1 MTLQEFIENFDT
13 ENSIVLLE
21 GKRKVLNEDSEKL
34 IALGKLLASRTSK
47 IIFRSG
53 NAEGSDD
60 LFSQGVCSIDQ
71 KRLQVITPYNGH
83 RNKQNLAYETFS
95 LDNINFA
102 AEDELIYQSK
112 ANKKTVKLIDDF
124 VSGIKNRNTIKAAY
138 IIRDTV
144 KVLGTETIK
153 PASFGIFYTDLNDPD
168 SGGTGHT
175 MNVCRLNNIPLID
188 QKVWFDWIEGK
199 FTQNQP

>member
-1 MTLQEFIENFDT
+1 MTLQEFIDNFDF

-21 GKRKVLNEDSEKL
+21 GKRKVLNDDGEKL

-47 IIFRSG
+47 MIFRSG

-60 LFSQGVCSIDQ
+60 LFSQGVCSIHP

-83 RNKQNLAYETFS
+83 RIKQNLAYETFS
-95 LDNINFA
+95 LDNINIT
-102 AEDELIYQSK
+102 AEDEIIYQSK
-112 ANKKTVKLIDDF
+112 SNKKTVKLIDDF

-175 MNVCRLNNIPLID
+175 INVCRLNNIPLID
-188 QKVWFDWIEGK
+188 QKVWFDWL
-199 FTQNQP
+199 NH

>member
-1 MTLQEFIENFDT
+1 MTLQEFIEKFDT

-112 ANKKTVKLIDDF
+112 ANKKTEKLINDF

-153 PASFGIFYTDLNDPD
+153 PASFGIFYTDLNDPY

-175 MNVCRLNNIPLID
+175 MNVCRLNGIPLID
-188 QKVWFDWIEGK
+188 QKVWFEWIK
-199 FTQNQP
+199 

>member
-1 MTLQEFIENFDT
+1 MTLQEFIEKFDT

-102 AEDELIYQSK
+102 AEDELIYQ
-112 ANKKTVKLIDDF
+112 
-124 VSGIKNRNTIKAAY
+124 
-138 IIRDTV
+138 
-144 KVLGTETIK
+144 
-153 PASFGIFYTDLNDPD
+153 
-168 SGGTGHT
+168 
-175 MNVCRLNNIPLID
+175 
-188 QKVWFDWIEGK
+188 
-199 FTQNQP
+199 

>member
-1 MTLQEFIENFDT
+1 MTLEEFINKYDF

-21 GKRKVLNEDSEKL
+21 GKRKVLIEDSEKL
-34 IALGKLLASRTSK
+34 IALGKLLACRTSK
-47 IIFRSG
+47 MIFRSG

-71 KRLQVITPYNGH
+71 KRLQVITPYDGH
-83 RNKQNLAYETFS
+83 RQKQNLAYETFS
-95 LDNINFA
+95 LDSINIA

-112 ANKKTVKLIDDF
+112 ANKKTEKLINDF

-175 MNVCRLNNIPLID
+175 MNVCRSNGIPLID
-188 QKVWFDWIEGK
+188 QRIWFDWLK
-199 FTQNQP
+199 

>member
-1 MTLQEFIENFDT
+1 MTLQEFIEKFDK

-21 GKRKVLNEDSEKL
+21 GKRKVLNEDIEKL

-47 IIFRSG
+47 MIFRSG

-60 LFSQGVCSIDQ
+60 LFSQGVCSIDK

-102 AEDELIYQSK
+102 AEEELIYQSK
-112 ANKKTVKLIDDF
+112 ANKKTEKLIDDF

-175 MNVCRLNNIPLID
+175 MNVCRLNNVRLID

>member
-1 MTLQEFIENFDT
+1 MTLQEFIEKFDT

-175 MNVCRLNNIPLID
+175 MNVCRLNGIPLID
-188 QKVWFDWIEGK
+188 QKVWFEWIK
-199 FTQNQP
+199 

>member
-1 MTLQEFIENFDT
+1 MTLQEFIEKFDT

-21 GKRKVLNEDSEKL
+21 GKRKVMNEESEKL

-60 LFSQGVCSIDQ
+60 FFSQGVCSIDK

-175 MNVCRLNNIPLID
+175 MNVCRLKNIPLID
-188 QKVWFDWIEGK
+188 QKVWFKWLK
-199 FTQNQP
+199 

>member
-1 MTLQEFIENFDT
+1 MTLQEFIEKFDR

-21 GKRKVLNEDSEKL
+21 GKRKVLNEDKEKL
-34 IALGKLLASRTSK
+34 IALGKLLASSTSK
-47 IIFRSG
+47 MIFRSG

-60 LFSQGVCSIDQ
+60 LFSHGVCSIDQ

-188 QKVWFDWIEGK
+188 QKVWFEWL
-199 FTQNQP
+199 NR

>member
-1 MTLQEFIENFDT
+1 MTLQEFIEKFDK

-21 GKRKVLNEDSEKL
+21 GKRKVLNEDRDRLIELGKL
-34 IALGKLLASRTSK
+34 IASK
-47 IIFRSG
+47 TTKMIFRSG

-60 LFSQGVCSIDQ
+60 LFSQGVCSIDK

-102 AEDELIYQSK
+102 AEEELIYQSK
-112 ANKKTVKLIDDF
+112 ANKKTEKLIDDF

-175 MNVCRLNNIPLID
+175 MNVCRLNNVRLID

>member
-1 MTLQEFIENFDT
+1 MTLQEFIEKFDT

-71 KRLQVITPYNGH
+71 KRLQVITPYDGH
-83 RNKQNLAYETFS
+83 RQKQNLAYETFS
-95 LDNINFA
+95 LDSINIA

-112 ANKKTVKLIDDF
+112 ANKKTEKLINDF

-175 MNVCRLNNIPLID
+175 MNVCRLNGIPLID
-188 QKVWFDWIEGK
+188 QKVWFEWL
-199 FTQNQP
+199 

>member
-1 MTLQEFIENFDT
+1 MTLQEFIEKFDR

-21 GKRKVLNEDSEKL
+21 GKRKVLNEDKEKL
-34 IALGKLLASRTSK
+34 IALGKLLASSTSK
-47 IIFRSG
+47 MIFRSG

-188 QKVWFDWIEGK
+188 QKVWFEWL
-199 FTQNQP
+199 NR